1 MIAELIYPLLLSLML
16 GLIHGVTPD
25 EHTWPITFS
34 YAIGVANEKKGAEAG
49 LLFSIGFTLQ
59 RALLAELAYL
69 ALLPFLLNISI
80 NAAIYIVVGIVM
92 SISGFY
98 VLKKHIYFHFHRLSH
113 WINNSFHMLIGYNK
127 EVAENEHIEEHDIFE
142 KHPVLETRKVPL
154 KLTLLHGF
162 IAGFG
167 FGAFALIL
175 YTTIVPQMPN
185 AYIAWLPGALFG
197 IGTMIMQIF
206 FGYIISKWM
215 HMRKYTTTQIEYISS
230 KTAGRIL
237 AYAGLAFIIS
247 GFILYAIPKVANF
260 GIITPI
266 NIPNLNVLDIGFFLV
281 IISIVIV
288 AIPSYYLAVK
298 ESKYINNRIKIKK
311 KKKIKL

>member
-1 MIAELIYPLLLSLML
+1 MFIVLFYPLLLSLIL
-16 GLIHGVTPD
+16 GIIHGITPD

-49 LLFSIGFTLQ
+49 LLFSIGFTIQ
-59 RALLAELAYL
+59 RAILSELAYL
-69 ALLPFLLNISI
+69 AFIPFLLSTSI
-80 NAAIYIVVGIVM
+80 NALIYILVGIVM

-98 VLKKHIYFHFHRLSH
+98 ILRSGIYIHFHKISH
-113 WINNSFHMLIGYNK
+113 WLNNIIHRLIGYT
-127 EVAENEHIEEHDIFE
+127 AEKAETEGIEEHKIFK
-142 KHPVLETRKVPL
+142 KHKVLNPNQVPL
-154 KLTLLHGF
+154 KLTVLHGF

-185 AYIAWLPGALFG
+185 LYIAWIPGALFG
-197 IGTMIMQIF
+197 IGTMITQILFGF
-206 FGYIISKWM
+206 FIGSWLK
-215 HMRKYTTTQIEYISS
+215 HRKYSKEQINYISR

-237 AYAGLAFIIS
+237 AYAGITFIIV
-247 GFILYAIPKVANF
+247 GFVIYLIPEIANF
-260 GIITPI
+260 GIKTFI

-281 IISIVIV
+281 IISIVVI

-298 ESKYINNRIKIKK
+298 EAHLIKKPLKKKSSLRIK
-311 KKKIKL
+311 

>member
-1 MIAELIYPLLLSLML
+1 MIAEIIYPLLLSLML
-16 GLIHGVTPD
+16 GLIHGITPD

-34 YAIGVANEKKGAEAG
+34 YAIGVANAKKGAEAG
-49 LLFSIGFTLQ
+49 LLFSVGFTIQ

-69 ALLPFLLNISI
+69 ALLPFLLSVSI
-80 NAAIYIVVGIVM
+80 NAVIYVLVGIVM

-98 VLKKHIYFHFHRLSH
+98 ILKKHFYIHFHRLSH
-113 WINNSFHMLIGYNK
+113 WLNDAFHTLINKKGN
-127 EVAENEHIEEHDIFE
+127 AEKEHIEEHEMFKE
-142 KHPVLETRKVPL
+142 HPILDTRKVPL

-175 YTTIVPQMPN
+175 YTAIVPQMPN

-197 IGTMIMQIF
+197 IGTMIMQIS
-206 FGYIISKWM
+206 FGYLISKWM
-215 HMRKYTTTQIEYISS
+215 HMRKYTKKQIEYISS

-237 AYAGLAFIIS
+237 AYAGLAFILS
-247 GFILYAIPKVANF
+247 GFLLYLIPDIGNW
-260 GIITPI
+260 GIRTPI
-266 NIPNLNVLDIGFFLV
+266 NIPNLDVLDIGFFLV

-298 ESKYINNRIKIKK
+298 ESKYLDNNSKINKK
-311 KKKIKL
+311 LER